1 MSAVIPGEIRAVSFD
16 FADTL
21 YPHQPHE
28 LERVL
33 KQVAASLTG
42 FAKNDPTDFKA
53 VHDTFLAVRERQFAE
68 NRATLCENDLDVRFA
83 ECAQAV
89 GAEPTGAVLS
99 LMRDAYTNA
108 FVSAMVAPPWLSDL
122 LRDLAQQYQLC
133 LISNYPLSTP
143 IYQTLDRDD
152 LRRFFDTVIVSADLG
167 VIKPHPRLFEAAR
180 EGLNHLPAKH
190 IVHIGDDWDADIL
203 GAGASGMQTV
213 YTRQWRAT
221 PDKRYGTGDHSPLAE
236 IDDLREL
243 PEILRG
249 AFSAGIL

>member
-1 MSAVIPGEIRAVSFD
+1 MSVVIPGEIRAVSFD

-21 YPHQPHE
+21 YPHRPDE

-42 FAKNDPTDFKA
+42 FAKNDPPDFQA

-89 GAEPTGAVLS
+89 GAEPTAEVLS
-99 LMRDAYTNA
+99 AMRDAYTSA
-108 FVSAMVAPPWLSDL
+108 FVSAMVAPPWLSGLLDDL
-122 LRDLAQQYQLC
+122 SRQYRLC
-133 LISNYPLSTP
+133 LISNYPLSAP

-167 VIKPHPRLFEAAR
+167 VIKPHPRLFAAAR
-180 EGLNHLPAKH
+180 EGLSNIAPET

-203 GAGASGMQTV
+203 GAGAAGMQTV
-213 YTRQWRAT
+213 YTRQWRAV
-221 PDKRYGTGDHSPLAE
+221 PDKRYGTGDYKPLAE

-243 PEILRG
+243 PELLRRL
-249 AFSAGIL
+249 STP